1 MISILRLIA
10 KRINKYWTDFGQ
22 SSADSAGPPVPQR
35 PRTLSLVGGRLKLT
49 LTAKFV
55 AIILGLSLVPVAVVS
70 AFSMQG
76 LYAIRHDAEVLSG
89 ESMMVATAIS
99 NGVNDLLAGHE
110 SFMIY
115 VLDYGTP
122 QADKNYGEMIEYQM
136 HFDAFLEQY
145 RNKFSLTVLP
155 NMGKI
160 VTDQGREDLITTEQ
174 ETYSTIRTQTAF
186 YKSDGDSAVSA
197 LNTGRTSDAINSSI
211 DASVHLESINGNM
224 TILITINAE
233 ASALMNVVTHDTVNR
248 AFMYTIVSAAGGVAA
263 VTLATFVIMSRE
275 TRPIVAVSRAAK
287 TIADGNLRTRL
298 EIKAGND
305 EIGDLVKSMNLL
317 IDNTSTPLME
327 LTESAQAIAAG
338 DFSKEIDVEGK
349 GDIANLVEAFKT
361 MKGNLQ
367 KLTMELRT
375 ASGSLKESSSIL
387 AETVSQMTQSTQHV
401 STSVMQASKTAQSES
416 NKIDEMVKMLA
427 EQTKAIYDVVQSA
440 QNAASASSNASE
452 VAQNGSKS
460 AQHSLERM
468 SSLLKNVEDT
478 ADSMK
483 QLSKKSKEISQIVAI
498 ITNIAHQTN
507 LLSLN
512 AAIEAA
518 RAGEQGRGFAVVADE
533 VRKLAEGSRKAANQ
547 IQQLIELVESDIDDT
562 TQKMEHTMT
571 DANESARTISDSLKS
586 LEDIAA
592 TIQETAA
599 MVEEISA
606 STEEQKAL
614 TENIAKSLDEV
625 ATIAKETSGVSE
637 GVSASTE
644 QLAAG
649 MEELTA
655 SAHDLADL
663 ASKLNDITKQTDSGA
678 KNDAPKI
685 SQTDQPPQ
693 GQ

>member
-1 MISILRLIA
+1 LRL
-10 KRINKYWTDFGQ
+10 
-22 SSADSAGPPVPQR
+22 S
-35 PRTLSLVGGRLKLT
+35 

-55 AIILGLSLVPVAVVS
+55 AMILGLSLVPVLVVS

-76 LYAIRHDAEVLSG
+76 LYDIQENANILSQ
-89 ESMMVATAIS
+89 ESMTVVAAIS
-99 NGVNDLLAGHE
+99 NGVNDLSAAHE
-110 SFMIY
+110 SFMVY
-115 VLDYGTP
+115 VLTYGTST
-122 QADKNYGEMIEYQM
+122 AGSNYIDMINYQM
-136 HFDAFLEQY
+136 SFSGFLGTYADSYKFD
-145 RNKFSLTVLP
+145 VLP
-155 NMGKI
+155 HIGKI
-160 VTDQGREDLITTEQ
+160 VTDQGREDLIQDEEYALGLIQSETDSYYSDTTVTVGLLNQ
-174 ETYSTIRTQTAF
+174 GNASGAYSAA
-186 YKSDGDSAVSA
+186 S
-197 LNTGRTSDAINSSI
+197 
-211 DASVHLESINGNM
+211 DASVHLENINDQMSTLIRVNTEAARLM
-224 TILITINAE
+224 DTITHKAVDNAF
-233 ASALMNVVTHDTVNR
+233 L
-248 AFMYTIVSAAGGVAA
+248 YTMIAA
-263 VTLATFVIMSRE
+263 VGGIVAVSLSTFYLSSRE
-275 TRPIVAVSRAAK
+275 TRPIVAVSRAAR
-287 TIADGNLRTRL
+287 TIAEGNLRTRL
-298 EIKAGND
+298 EIKAGDD
-305 EIGDLVKSMNLL
+305 EIGDLVRSMNML
-317 IDNTSTPLME
+317 IENTSTPLIE

-338 DFSKEIDVEGK
+338 DFSKEIDVQGK
-349 GDIANLVEAFKT
+349 GDIAMLVEAFRT
-361 MKGNLQ
+361 MKSGLQ
-367 KLTMELRT
+367 KITSELRT
-375 ASGSLKESSSIL
+375 ASGSLKESSSAL
-387 AETVSQMTQSTQHV
+387 ADTVGQMTQSTQHV
-401 STSVMQASKTAQSES
+401 STSVMQASKTTQAES
-416 NKIDEMVKMLA
+416 NKIDEMVKMLS

-460 AQHSLERM
+460 AQHSLEKM
-468 SSLLKNVEDT
+468 SSLLKNVEET

-547 IQQLIELVESDIDDT
+547 IQQLIELVETDIDDT

-625 ATIAKETSGVSE
+625 ALIAKETSNSSE
-637 GVSASTE
+637 GVSVSTE
-644 QLAAG
+644 ELAAG

-655 SAHDLADL
+655 SAHEMADL
-663 ASKLNDITKQTDSGA
+663 ASKLNDLAKQTDTGDKQEGA
-678 KNDAPKI
+678 KSPPA
-685 SQTDQPPQ
+685 SQQAQ